1 MRALLSVRG
10 VYLFLVSQDRSDFE
24 YATRVAVRKI
34 VYAGTVTTSS
44 NSLKWSEFG
53 VNSVIFAI
61 FMRFSHIC
69 AKMRVC

>member
-1 MRALLSVRG
+1 MRALLSVHG

-24 YATRVAVRKI
+24 YATRVAVRKT
-34 VYAGTVTTSS
+34 VYAGTVTT
-44 NSLKWSEFG
+44 NAKSLKYTKFE
-53 VNSVIFAI
+53 VNSANFAT